1 MAKIKDIVIPTLV
14 LTIISVLIAALLA
27 FTYNAT
33 GVGNIV
39 PGLSDEECET
49 LAPVVIPDA
58 KKLVRIDY
66 QTDEK
71 DLLGVY
77 QDEEGTGVA
86 LHIQAIGY
94 GGKGS
99 PIEALIGFD
108 SEGTILGVTI
118 VSCQETPGLGTRIE
132 DPEYLQ
138 NYVGVSGSADS
149 VDTITSATIS
159 STALRSGVNYALE
172 QFELIKGE
180 VF

>member
-1 MAKIKDIVIPTLV
+1 MKNVKAILVPTLV
-14 LTIISVLIAALLA
+14 LTIISVLIAGLLA

-49 LAPVVIPDA
+49 MAPLVIPDA
-58 KKLVRIDY
+58 KKLVRVDY

-77 QDEEGTGVA
+77 QDEEGTGVV
-86 LHIQAIGY
+86 LHIQTVGY
-94 GGKGS
+94 AGKSS
-99 PIEALIGFD
+99 PIEALVGFD

-118 VSCQETPGLGTRIE
+118 VSCPETPGLGTRIE

-159 STALRSGVNYALE
+159 STALRDGINYAIE
-172 QFELIKGE
+172 QFEQVKGE